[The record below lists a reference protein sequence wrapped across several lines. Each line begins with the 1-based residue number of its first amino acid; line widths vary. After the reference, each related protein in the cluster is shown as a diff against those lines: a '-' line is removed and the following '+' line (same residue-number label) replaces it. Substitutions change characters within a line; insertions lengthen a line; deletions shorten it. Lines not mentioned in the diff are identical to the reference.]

1 MYIPTAQSKNQYPSS
16 VMRKTRLPRV
26 TQRVDLMRTRRG
38 TRPGSE
44 NPPLGGG
51 EAKASLNMAARQKPG
66 ADLMETVGWGRT
78 LSSPPRERPH
88 SRPRSAAK
96 GRRRPLHAS
105 SPRAA
110 RATRDVLPR
119 AAQPGTPQPGRE
131 GALPA
136 AVPFALPWP
145 ATALAPRPG
154 RCRYR

>member
-16 VMRKTRLPRV
+16 GMRKNEIAPG

-38 TRPGSE
+38 ARPGSE

-51 EAKASLNMAARQKPG
+51 GARASLNMAARRKPG
-66 ADLMETVGWGRT
+66 ADLMETAGWGRT

-88 SRPRSAAK
+88 SRSRSAAK
-96 GRRRPLHAS
+96 GCRRPLHAS
-105 SPRAA
+105 SPRAT

-136 AVPFALPWP
+136 VVPLALPWP